1 MVQITGSDQIN
12 RPCRLKTLSGCLF
25 DPVEGLFEIGDD
37 IIDMLKAYRY
47 TDKILLDATGRLLF
61 VAQLLVRGG
70 CRVDHQCLGI
80 SDVGQM
86 ARHLDTLDEC
96 LGRIIAPFHTKDRKS
111 TRLNSSHVAISYAVF

>member
-1 MVQITGSDQIN
+1 
-12 RPCRLKTLSGCLF
+12 
-25 DPVEGLFEIGDD
+25 
-37 IIDMLKAYRY
+37 MLKAYRY

-80 SDVGQM
+80 SDVGQV

-96 LGRIIAPFHTKDRKS
+96 LGRIIAPFHTKIEDGTEVTVIQILFGRFVIGMVGKTDRKS
-111 TRLNSSHVAISYAVF
+111 TRLNSSHVAISY